1 MKYIK
6 VRFAEEKDVGR
17 IILKKNRIIVEANNK
32 RTKEFLRELINNWRK
47 REKLS
52 DKKLFEIIPEITS
65 HYSRMFFSNIIEEE
79 D

>member
-6 VRFAEEKDVGR
+6 VRFAEEEDVGK
-17 IILKKNRIIVEANNK
+17 IILKENKIKVEANNK
-32 RTKEFLRELINNWRK
+32 RTKEFLKELVNKWRK

-52 DKKLFEIIPEITS
+52 DKKLFEIIPGITS
-65 HYSRMFFSNIIEEE
+65 YYSRLFFSNVIEE